1 MKKNILLSMMIL
13 ASLISCPFVNA
24 NQAEQTSADNIAV
37 ISVQK
42 QPTNKEQKQAITKNI
57 GCIILQING
66 KAVNYQQKET
76 DNK

>member
-1 MKKNILLSMMIL
+1 MKKNVLLSMIVL
-13 ASLISCPFVNA
+13 ASLINCSFVNA
-24 NQAEQTSADNIAV
+24 NQAEQTSTDNIAV

-66 KAVNYQQKET
+66 KAVNYTKET
-76 DNK
+76 DDK

>member
-1 MKKNILLSMMIL
+1 MKKNTLLSMIVL
-13 ASLISCPFVNA
+13 AFLTSGSTIYA
-24 NQAEQTSADNIAV
+24 NNAEQTSKDNIAV

-66 KAVNYQQKET
+66 KAVNYNKENN
-76 DNK
+76 NK

>member
-1 MKKNILLSMMIL
+1 MKKNILLLMIIL
-13 ASLISCPFVNA
+13 ASSINCPLVNA
-24 NQAEQTSADNIAV
+24 NQTEQVSNDNIAV